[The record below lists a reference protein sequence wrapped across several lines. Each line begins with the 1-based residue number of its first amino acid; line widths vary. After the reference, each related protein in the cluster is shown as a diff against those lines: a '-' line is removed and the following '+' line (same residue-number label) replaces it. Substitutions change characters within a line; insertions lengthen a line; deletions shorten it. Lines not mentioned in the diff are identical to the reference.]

1 MKLVGFL
8 LGPVTILL
16 CLNVVHNCIL
26 SSQRGTRDWSSD
38 GKRKTQENPQ
48 AAHHLLELPARR
60 AAAPLP
66 EGAVSGAAG
75 ESRARRTAGAH
86 ADTGNTGANMHL
98 QFC

>member
-1 MKLVGFL
+1 MKLVGFI

-16 CLNVVHNCIL
+16 YLNVVHNCIL